1 MNEVLGTA
9 LLSQQPG
16 MMLTSC
22 QGLEV
27 SITARMETQGESWK
41 NIYAFLQKK
50 TPKQESKCIF
60 RPSDSIPVIKPV

>member
-22 QGLEV
+22 QGL
-27 SITARMETQGESWK
+27 TARMETQGESWK
-41 NIYAFLQKK
+41 NLYAFLRKK
-50 TPKQESKCIF
+50 NPNKVNVFSGHLILSQ
-60 RPSDSIPVIKPV
+60 